1 MYLDGWNEI
10 NGQYAH
16 SFKAFTP
23 LIIFFFLLGFM
34 AGHIPRSFIDD
45 LLARLDIV
53 DIIDTR
59 VKLKKKGKNY
69 GACCPFHNEKTPSFS
84 VSQEKQFYHCFGCGA
99 HGNAIDFLMEFD
111 RLEFVEAIE
120 ELASYLGLDV
130 PREQRSGGNGSFQSG
145 PQASSSEKRNLYD
158 LMGSIAQFYRNQL
171 KQPASKVAIEYL
183 KDRGLSGEIV
193 QKFGIGYVAD
203 EWDLVRK
210 NFGQNKENQD
220 MLVTGGMLIENDKG
234 NRYDRFR
241 GRVMFPIRD
250 RRGRV
255 IGFGG
260 RVLGDGTPK
269 YLNSPETPIF
279 HKGKELYGLYEVLQA
294 YREPP
299 QILVVEGYMD
309 VVALAQYGID
319 YSVASLGTS
328 TTGDHL
334 QVLFRQTSTV
344 VCCYDGDRAGREAAW
359 RAMEN
364 ALPYL
369 TDGRQLKFMFLPD
382 GEDPDS
388 YIRQNG
394 KQAFEQQVSNAMP
407 LSEFMFSSL
416 TQQVDMSTK
425 EGMAKLSTLAVPL
438 IDKVPGGTLRLY
450 LRELLGR
457 RLGLVD
463 ERQLQQLISKQGK
476 EDKRPQPHKEIKR
489 TPMREVIALLI
500 QNPQYVSMVP
510 DLTSVRDLPIP
521 GLSLFVDVL
530 DKCQA
535 HPHINTGQL
544 LEHWRNSQNET
555 LLSRLAS
562 WDIPLD
568 EDNQEEI
575 FLDSLDKIIAQCVE
589 KQIENLQAKA
599 RSVGLSAEEKRELL
613 ALMLDLKA

>member
-1 MYLDGWNEI
+1 
-10 NGQYAH
+10 
-16 SFKAFTP
+16 
-23 LIIFFFLLGFM
+23 M

-53 DIIDTR
+53 DIVDAR

-84 VSQEKQFYHCFGCGA
+84 VSQEKQFYHCFGCGV
-99 HGNAIDFLMEFD
+99 HGNAIDFIMEFE
-111 RLEFVEAIE
+111 RLDFVEAIE
-120 ELASYLGLDV
+120 ELASFLGLDV
-130 PREQRSGGNGSFQSG
+130 PREQRSGEISTAPRAN
-145 PQASSSEKRNLYD
+145 SEQKRNLYD
-158 LMGSIAQFYRNQL
+158 LMGGISNFYRSQL
-171 KQPASKVAIEYL
+171 KISANKPAIDYL
-183 KDRGLSGEIV
+183 KNRGLSGEIV

-210 NFGQNKENQD
+210 NFGQQKEAQD

-260 RVLGDGTPK
+260 RVLEDGTPK

-299 QILVVEGYMD
+299 QVLVVEGYMD
-309 VVALAQYGID
+309 VVALAQYGVD

-328 TTGDHL
+328 TTGDHV
-334 QVLFRQTSTV
+334 QMLFRQTNTV
-344 VCCYDGDRAGREAAW
+344 VCCYDGDRAGKEAAW
-359 RAMEN
+359 RALEN
-364 ALPYL
+364 ALEYL
-369 TDGRQLKFMFLPD
+369 KTGNTLKFLFLPD

-388 YIRQNG
+388 YIREHGQV
-394 KQAFEQQVSNAMP
+394 AFEQLVHNATP
-407 LSEFMFSSL
+407 LSTYLFDNLIEIHKL
-416 TQQVDMSTK
+416 NLGTT
-425 EGMAKLSTLAVPL
+425 EGKSA
-438 IDKVPGGTLRLY
+438 LRAHASA
-450 LRELLGR
+450 
-457 RLGLVD
+457 
-463 ERQLQQLISKQGK
+463 LISKIPDSYFQELLEKLLDERTGFDNQLRRARVHTK
-476 EDKRPQPHKEIKR
+476 NPTPQPHKELKR

-500 QNPQYVSMVP
+500 QNPSYADMVP
-510 DLTSVRDLPIP
+510 DLSSVKGLQLP
-521 GLSLFVDVL
+521 GLSLFVEVL
-530 DKCQA
+530 DICRVN
-535 HPHINTGQL
+535 PHISTGQL
-544 LEHWRNSQNET
+544 LEHWRENKHEA

-562 WDIPLD
+562 WEIPLD
-568 EDNQEEI
+568 EDNQEDI
-575 FLDSLDKIIAQCVE
+575 FLDSLDNILAQCVE

>member
-1 MYLDGWNEI
+1 
-10 NGQYAH
+10 
-16 SFKAFTP
+16 
-23 LIIFFFLLGFM
+23 M

-53 DIIDTR
+53 DIVDAR

-84 VSQEKQFYHCFGCGA
+84 VSQEKQFYHCFGCGV
-99 HGNAIDFLMEFD
+99 HGNAIDFMMEFE
-111 RLEFVEAIE
+111 RLDFVEAIE
-120 ELASYLGLDV
+120 ELASFLGLDV
-130 PREQRSGGNGSFQSG
+130 PREQRSGEISTTPRAN
-145 PQASSSEKRNLYD
+145 SEQKRNLYD
-158 LMGSIAQFYRNQL
+158 LMGGISQFYRSQL
-171 KQPASKVAIEYL
+171 KISANRPAIEYL
-183 KDRGLSGEIV
+183 KNRGLSGEIV

-210 NFGQNKENQD
+210 NFGQQKEAQD

-260 RVLGDGTPK
+260 RVLEDGTPK

-299 QILVVEGYMD
+299 QVLVVEGYMD
-309 VVALAQYGID
+309 VVALAQYGVD

-328 TTGDHL
+328 TTGDHV
-334 QVLFRQTSTV
+334 QMLFRQTSTV
-344 VCCYDGDRAGREAAW
+344 VCCYDGDRAGKEAAW
-359 RAMEN
+359 RALEN
-364 ALPYL
+364 ALEYL
-369 TDGRQLKFMFLPD
+369 KTGNTLKFLFLPD

-388 YIRQNG
+388 YIREHG
-394 KQAFEQQVSNAMP
+394 KNAFEQLVQNATP
-407 LSEFMFSSL
+407 LSTYLFDNLIEIHKL
-416 TQQVDMSTK
+416 NLGTT
-425 EGMAKLSTLAVPL
+425 EGKSALRAHASAL
-438 IDKVPGGTLRLY
+438 INKIPDSY
-450 LRELLGR
+450 FQELLEK
-457 RLGLVD
+457 LLD
-463 ERQLQQLISKQGK
+463 ERTGFDNQLRRARVHNKNPT
-476 EDKRPQPHKEIKR
+476 PQPHKELKR

-500 QNPQYVSMVP
+500 QNPNYADMVP
-510 DLTSVRDLPIP
+510 DLSSVKGLQLP
-521 GLSLFVDVL
+521 GLSLFVEVL
-530 DKCQA
+530 DICQVN
-535 HPHINTGQL
+535 PHISTGQL
-544 LEHWRNSQNET
+544 LENWRESKHET

-562 WDIPLD
+562 WEIPLV
-568 EDNQEEI
+568 EDNQEDI
-575 FLDSLDKIIAQCVE
+575 FLDSLDNILAQCVE

>member
-1 MYLDGWNEI
+1 
-10 NGQYAH
+10 
-16 SFKAFTP
+16 
-23 LIIFFFLLGFM
+23 M

-53 DIIDTR
+53 DIIDAR

-84 VSQEKQFYHCFGCGA
+84 VSQEKQFYHCFGCGV
-99 HGNAIDFLMEFD
+99 HGNAIDFIMEFE

-130 PREQRSGGNGSFQSG
+130 PREQRSGGGGQFNSG
-145 PQASSSEKRNLYD
+145 LQASSSEKRNLYD
-158 LMGSIAQFYRNQL
+158 FMGSIAQFYRNQL

-210 NFGQNKENQD
+210 NFGQNKDNQD

-241 GRVMFPIRD
+241 GRIMFPIRD

-299 QILVVEGYMD
+299 RVLVVEGYMD
-309 VVALAQYGID
+309 VVALAQYGVD

-328 TTGDHL
+328 TTGDHI
-334 QVLFRQTSTV
+334 QMLFRQTNTV
-344 VCCYDGDRAGREAAW
+344 VCCYDGDRAGKDAAW
-359 RAMEN
+359 RALEN
-364 ALPYL
+364 ALQYL
-369 TDGRQLKFMFLPD
+369 KTGNTLKFLFLPD

-388 YIRQNG
+388 YVRKYG
-394 KQAFEQQVSNAMP
+394 KQAFEQQIEQATP
-407 LSEFMFSSL
+407 LSSYLFDNLIEL
-416 TQQVDMSTK
+416 HQINLGNN
-425 EGMAKLSTLAVPL
+425 EGKSALRAYASAL
-438 IDKVPGGTLRLY
+438 IDKIPDPY
-450 LRELLGR
+450 FQELLEK
-457 RLGLVD
+457 LLD
-463 ERQLQQLISKQGK
+463 ERTGFDNRLRQPRKKTS
-476 EDKRPQPHKEIKR
+476 ETRPQPHKEIKR

-500 QNPQYVSMVP
+500 QNPSYAQMVP
-510 DLTSVRDLPIP
+510 DLSSVRELSIP

>member
-1 MYLDGWNEI
+1 
-10 NGQYAH
+10 
-16 SFKAFTP
+16 
-23 LIIFFFLLGFM
+23 M

-53 DIIDTR
+53 DIIDAR

-99 HGNAIDFLMEFD
+99 HGNAIDFMMEFE

-130 PREQRSGGNGSFQSG
+130 PREQRSGGSGQFKSG
-145 PQASSSEKRNLYD
+145 PQASSSEKRSLYD

-171 KQPASKVAIEYL
+171 KQPSSKVAIEYL

-210 NFGQNKENQD
+210 NFGQNKDNQD

-241 GRVMFPIRD
+241 GRIMFPIRD

-260 RVLGDGTPK
+260 RVLGEGTPK

-294 YREPP
+294 HREPA

-309 VVALAQYGID
+309 VVALAQYGVD

-328 TTGDHL
+328 TTGDHI
-334 QVLFRQTSTV
+334 QMLFRQTNTV
-344 VCCYDGDRAGREAAW
+344 VCCYDGDRAGKEAAW
-359 RAMEN
+359 RALEN
-364 ALPYL
+364 ALQFL
-369 TDGRQLKFMFLPD
+369 KTGNTLKFLFLPD

-388 YIRQNG
+388 YVRKYG
-394 KQAFEQQVSNAMP
+394 KAAFEQQIEQATP
-407 LSEFMFSSL
+407 LSSYLFDNLIEL
-416 TQQVDMSTK
+416 HQINLGNN
-425 EGMAKLSTLAVPL
+425 EGKSALRAYASAL
-438 IDKVPGGTLRLY
+438 IDKIPDPY
-450 LRELLGR
+450 FQELLEK
-457 RLGLVD
+457 LLD
-463 ERQLQQLISKQGK
+463 ERTGFDNRLRQPRKKIS
-476 EDKRPQPHKEIKR
+476 ETRPQPHKEIKR

-500 QNPQYVSMVP
+500 QNPSYAQIVP
-510 DLTSVRDLPIP
+510 DLSSVRDLSIP
-521 GLSLFVDVL
+521 GLSLFADVL

-544 LEHWRNSQNET
+544 LEHWRNNQNEA

>member
-1 MYLDGWNEI
+1 
-10 NGQYAH
+10 
-16 SFKAFTP
+16 
-23 LIIFFFLLGFM
+23 M

-53 DIIDTR
+53 DIIDAR

-99 HGNAIDFLMEFD
+99 HGNAIDFMMEFE

-130 PREQRSGGNGSFQSG
+130 PREQRSGGSGQFKSG
-145 PQASSSEKRNLYD
+145 PQASSSEKRSLYD

-171 KQPASKVAIEYL
+171 KQPSSKVAIEYL

-210 NFGQNKENQD
+210 NFGQNKDNQD
-220 MLVTGGMLIENDKG
+220 MLVTGGMLIENAKATVMTAFVVG
-234 NRYDRFR
+234 I
-241 GRVMFPIRD
+241 MFPIRD

-260 RVLGDGTPK
+260 RVLGEGTPK

-294 YREPP
+294 HREPA

-309 VVALAQYGID
+309 VVALAQYGVD

-328 TTGDHL
+328 TTGDHI
-334 QVLFRQTSTV
+334 QMLFRQTNTV
-344 VCCYDGDRAGREAAW
+344 VCCYDGDRAGKEAAW
-359 RAMEN
+359 RALEN
-364 ALPYL
+364 ALQFL
-369 TDGRQLKFMFLPD
+369 KTGNTLKFLFLPD

-388 YIRQNG
+388 YVRKYG
-394 KQAFEQQVSNAMP
+394 KAAFEQQIEQATP
-407 LSEFMFSSL
+407 LSSYLFDNLIEL
-416 TQQVDMSTK
+416 HQINLGNN
-425 EGMAKLSTLAVPL
+425 EGKSALRAYASAL
-438 IDKVPGGTLRLY
+438 IDKIPDPY
-450 LRELLGR
+450 FQELLEK
-457 RLGLVD
+457 LLD
-463 ERQLQQLISKQGK
+463 ERTGFDNRLRQPRKKIS
-476 EDKRPQPHKEIKR
+476 ETRPQPHKEIKR

-500 QNPQYVSMVP
+500 QNPSYAQMVP
-510 DLTSVRDLPIP
+510 DLSSVRDLSIP
-521 GLSLFVDVL
+521 GLSLFADVL

-544 LEHWRNSQNET
+544 LEHWRNSQNEA

>member
-1 MYLDGWNEI
+1 
-10 NGQYAH
+10 
-16 SFKAFTP
+16 
-23 LIIFFFLLGFM
+23 M

-53 DIIDTR
+53 DIVDAR

-84 VSQEKQFYHCFGCGA
+84 VSQEKQFYHCFGCGV
-99 HGNAIDFLMEFD
+99 HGNAIDFIMEFE
-111 RLEFVEAIE
+111 RLDFVEAIE
-120 ELASYLGLDV
+120 ELASFLGLDV
-130 PREQRSGGNGSFQSG
+130 PREQRSGEISTAPRAN
-145 PQASSSEKRNLYD
+145 SEQKRNLYD
-158 LMGSIAQFYRNQL
+158 LMGGISNFYRSQL
-171 KQPASKVAIEYL
+171 KISANKPAIDYL
-183 KDRGLSGEIV
+183 KNRGLSGEIV

-210 NFGQNKENQD
+210 NFGQQKEAQD

-250 RRGRV
+250 HRGRV

-260 RVLGDGTPK
+260 RVLEDGTPK

-309 VVALAQYGID
+309 VVALAQYGVD
-319 YSVASLGTS
+319 YAVGTLGTAS
-328 TTGDHL
+328 SNEHL
-334 QVLFRQTSTV
+334 QTLFRQTSTV
-344 VCCYDGDRAGREAAW
+344 ICSFDGDNAGKKAA
-359 RAMEN
+359 RGAMEH
-364 ALPYL
+364 ALEYL
-369 TDGRQLKFMFLPD
+369 NTNKTLKVMFLPD

-388 YIRQNG
+388 FVRTYG
-394 KQAFEQQVSNAMP
+394 KERLEIEMNNALSLPDFLLKDILERVVDNSSREGKRHVVTLAAPLLDKTKDPSLKAYLWNELALRVGWSND
-407 LSEFMFSSL
+407 
-416 TQQVDMSTK
+416 QVDKFLLELKRQGAS
-425 EGMAKLSTLAVPL
+425 SN
-438 IDKVPGGTLRLY
+438 
-450 LRELLGR
+450 REP
-457 RLGLVD
+457 V
-463 ERQLQQLISKQGK
+463 K
-476 EDKRPQPHKEIKR
+476 PQPHKELKR

-500 QNPQYVSMVP
+500 QNPSYADMVP
-510 DLTSVRDLPIP
+510 DLSSVKGLQLP
-521 GLSLFVDVL
+521 GLSLFVEVL
-530 DKCQA
+530 DKCHA

-544 LEHWRNSQNET
+544 LEHWRHNKHEA

-562 WDIPLD
+562 WEIPLD
-568 EDNQEEI
+568 EDNQEDI
-575 FLDSLDKIIAQCVE
+575 FLDSLDNILAQCVE

>member
-1 MYLDGWNEI
+1 
-10 NGQYAH
+10 
-16 SFKAFTP
+16 
-23 LIIFFFLLGFM
+23 M

-53 DIIDTR
+53 DIVDAR

-84 VSQEKQFYHCFGCGA
+84 VSQEKQFYHCFGCGV
-99 HGNAIDFLMEFD
+99 HGNAIDFIMEFE
-111 RLEFVEAIE
+111 RLDFVEAIE
-120 ELASYLGLDV
+120 ELASFLGLDV
-130 PREQRSGGNGSFQSG
+130 PREQRSGEISTAPRAN
-145 PQASSSEKRNLYD
+145 SEQKRNLYD
-158 LMGSIAQFYRNQL
+158 LMGGISNFYRSQL
-171 KQPASKVAIEYL
+171 KISANKPAIDYL
-183 KDRGLSGEIV
+183 KNRGLSGEIV

-210 NFGQNKENQD
+210 NFGQQKEAQD

-260 RVLGDGTPK
+260 RVLEDGTPK

-309 VVALAQYGID
+309 VVALAQYGVD
-319 YSVASLGTS
+319 YAVASLGTATS
-328 TTGDHL
+328 TEQL
-334 QVLFRQTSTV
+334 QTLFRQTNTV
-344 VCCYDGDRAGREAAW
+344 ICCYDGDRAGREAAR

-364 ALPYL
+364 ALEFL
-369 TDGRQLKFMFLPD
+369 NANKVLKVLFLPD
-382 GEDPDS
+382 GDDPDS
-388 YIRQNG
+388 YIRENG
-394 KQAFEQQVSNAMP
+394 KGAFENEIKNAE
-407 LSEFMFSSL
+407 S
-416 TQQVDMSTK
+416 
-425 EGMAKLSTLAVPL
+425 L
-438 IDKVPGGTLRLY
+438 IDFLLTEIKKEAPDTDSRRWGTYVATNAAPLLNKTQDPSLKAY
-450 LRELLGR
+450 LWRELALGT
-457 RLGLVD
+457 GWSD
-463 ERQLQQLISKQGK
+463 FQLQKFLNALLKVNNDNK
-476 EDKRPQPHKEIKR
+476 PQPHKELKR

-500 QNPQYVSMVP
+500 QNPSYADMVP
-510 DLTSVRDLPIP
+510 DLSSVKGLQLP
-521 GLSLFVDVL
+521 GLSLFVEVL
-530 DKCQA
+530 DICRVN
-535 HPHINTGQL
+535 PHISTGQL
-544 LEHWRNSQNET
+544 LEHWRENKHEA

-562 WDIPLD
+562 WEIPLD
-568 EDNQEEI
+568 EDNQEDI
-575 FLDSLDKIIAQCVE
+575 FLDSLDNILAQCVE

-613 ALMLDLKA
+613 ALMRDLKA

>member
-1 MYLDGWNEI
+1 
-10 NGQYAH
+10 
-16 SFKAFTP
+16 
-23 LIIFFFLLGFM
+23 M

-53 DIIDTR
+53 DIIDAR

-99 HGNAIDFLMEFD
+99 HGNAIDFMMEFE

-130 PREQRSGGNGSFQSG
+130 PREQRSGGGGQFNSG
-145 PQASSSEKRNLYD
+145 PQASSSEKRSLYD

-171 KQPASKVAIEYL
+171 KQPSSKVAIEYL

-210 NFGQNKENQD
+210 NFGQNKDNQD

-241 GRVMFPIRD
+241 GRIMFPIRD

-260 RVLGDGTPK
+260 RVLGEGTPK

-294 YREPP
+294 HREPA

-309 VVALAQYGID
+309 VVALAQYGVD

-328 TTGDHL
+328 TTGDHI
-334 QVLFRQTSTV
+334 QMLFRQSNTV
-344 VCCYDGDRAGREAAW
+344 VCCYDGDRAGKEAAW
-359 RAMEN
+359 RALEN
-364 ALPYL
+364 ALQFL
-369 TDGRQLKFMFLPD
+369 KTGNTLKFLFLPD

-388 YIRQNG
+388 YVRKYG
-394 KQAFEQQVSNAMP
+394 KAAFEQQIEQATP
-407 LSEFMFSSL
+407 LSSYLFDNLIEL
-416 TQQVDMSTK
+416 HQINLGNN
-425 EGMAKLSTLAVPL
+425 EGKSALRAYASAL
-438 IDKVPGGTLRLY
+438 IDKIPDPY
-450 LRELLGR
+450 FQELLEK
-457 RLGLVD
+457 LLD
-463 ERQLQQLISKQGK
+463 ERTGFDNRLRQPRKKIS
-476 EDKRPQPHKEIKR
+476 ETRPQPHKEIKR

-500 QNPQYVSMVP
+500 QNPSYAQMVP
-510 DLTSVRDLPIP
+510 DLSSVRDLSIP
-521 GLSLFVDVL
+521 GLSLFADVL

-544 LEHWRNSQNET
+544 LEHWRNSQNEA

>member
-1 MYLDGWNEI
+1 
-10 NGQYAH
+10 
-16 SFKAFTP
+16 
-23 LIIFFFLLGFM
+23 M

-53 DIIDTR
+53 DIVDAR

-84 VSQEKQFYHCFGCGA
+84 VSQEKQFYHCFGCGV
-99 HGNAIDFLMEFD
+99 HGNAIDFMMEFE
-111 RLEFVEAIE
+111 RLDFVEAIE
-120 ELASYLGLDV
+120 ELASFLGLDV
-130 PREQRSGGNGSFQSG
+130 PREQRSGEISTTPRAN
-145 PQASSSEKRNLYD
+145 SEQKRNLYD
-158 LMGSIAQFYRNQL
+158 LMGGISQFYRSQL
-171 KQPASKVAIEYL
+171 KISANRPAIEYL
-183 KDRGLSGEIV
+183 KNRGLSGEIV

-210 NFGQNKENQD
+210 NFGQQKEAQD

-260 RVLGDGTPK
+260 RVLEDGTPK

-299 QILVVEGYMD
+299 QVLVVEGYMD
-309 VVALAQYGID
+309 VIALAQYGVD

-328 TTGDHL
+328 TTGDHV
-334 QVLFRQTSTV
+334 QMLFRQTSTV
-344 VCCYDGDRAGREAAW
+344 VCCYDGDRAGKEAAW
-359 RAMEN
+359 RALEN
-364 ALPYL
+364 ALEYL
-369 TDGRQLKFMFLPD
+369 KTGNTLKFLFLPD

-388 YIRQNG
+388 YIREHG
-394 KQAFEQQVSNAMP
+394 KNAFEQLVQNATP
-407 LSEFMFSSL
+407 LSTYLFDNLIEIHKL
-416 TQQVDMSTK
+416 NLGTT
-425 EGMAKLSTLAVPL
+425 EGKSALRAHASAL
-438 IDKVPGGTLRLY
+438 INKIPDSY
-450 LRELLGR
+450 FQELLEK
-457 RLGLVD
+457 LLD
-463 ERQLQQLISKQGK
+463 ERTGFDNQLRRARVHNKNPT
-476 EDKRPQPHKEIKR
+476 PQPHKELKR

-500 QNPQYVSMVP
+500 QNPNYADMVP
-510 DLTSVRDLPIP
+510 DLSSVKGLQLP
-521 GLSLFVDVL
+521 GLSLFVEVL
-530 DKCQA
+530 DICQVN
-535 HPHINTGQL
+535 PHISTGQL
-544 LEHWRNSQNET
+544 LENWRESKHET

-562 WDIPLD
+562 WEIPLV
-568 EDNQEEI
+568 EDNQEDI
-575 FLDSLDKIIAQCVE
+575 FLDSLDNILAQCVE

>member
-1 MYLDGWNEI
+1 
-10 NGQYAH
+10 
-16 SFKAFTP
+16 
-23 LIIFFFLLGFM
+23 M

-53 DIIDTR
+53 DIIDAR

-84 VSQEKQFYHCFGCGA
+84 VSQEKQFYHCFGCGV
-99 HGNAIDFLMEFD
+99 HGNAIDFIMEFE
-111 RLEFVEAIE
+111 RLDFVEAIE

-130 PREQRSGGNGSFQSG
+130 PREQRSGGGGQFSSG
-145 PQASSSEKRNLYD
+145 PQASSSEKRSLYD
-158 LMGSIAQFYRNQL
+158 IMGSIAQFYRNQL
-171 KQPASKVAIEYL
+171 KQPTSKVAIEYL

-210 NFGQNKENQD
+210 NFGQNKDNQD

-241 GRVMFPIRD
+241 GRIMFPIRD

-299 QILVVEGYMD
+299 RILVVEGYMD
-309 VVALAQYGID
+309 VVALAQYGVD

-328 TTGDHL
+328 TTGDHI
-334 QVLFRQTSTV
+334 QMLFRQTNTV
-344 VCCYDGDRAGREAAW
+344 VCCYDGDRAGKEAAW
-359 RAMEN
+359 RALEN
-364 ALPYL
+364 ALQYL
-369 TDGRQLKFMFLPD
+369 KTGNTLKFLFLPD

-388 YIRQNG
+388 YVRKYG
-394 KQAFEQQVSNAMP
+394 KQAFEQQIEQATP
-407 LSEFMFSSL
+407 LSSYLFDNLIEL
-416 TQQVDMSTK
+416 HQINLGNN
-425 EGMAKLSTLAVPL
+425 EGKSALRAYASAL
-438 IDKVPGGTLRLY
+438 IDNIPDPY
-450 LRELLGR
+450 FQELLEK
-457 RLGLVD
+457 LLD
-463 ERQLQQLISKQGK
+463 ERTGFDNRLRQPRKKTGES
-476 EDKRPQPHKEIKR
+476 RPQPHKEIKR

-500 QNPQYVSMVP
+500 QNPSYAQMVP
-510 DLTSVRDLPIP
+510 DLSSVRDLSIP

>member
-1 MYLDGWNEI
+1 
-10 NGQYAH
+10 
-16 SFKAFTP
+16 
-23 LIIFFFLLGFM
+23 M

-53 DIIDTR
+53 DIIDAR

-69 GACCPFHNEKTPSFS
+69 SACCPFHNEKTPSFS
-84 VSQEKQFYHCFGCGA
+84 VSQEKQFYHCFGCGV
-99 HGNAIDFLMEFD
+99 HGNAIDFIMEFE

-130 PREQRSGGNGSFQSG
+130 PREQRSGGGGQFNSG

-210 NFGQNKENQD
+210 NFGQNKDNQD

-241 GRVMFPIRD
+241 GRIMFPIRD

-299 QILVVEGYMD
+299 RVLVVEGYMD
-309 VVALAQYGID
+309 VVALAQYGVD

-328 TTGDHL
+328 TTGDHI
-334 QVLFRQTSTV
+334 QMLFRQTNTV
-344 VCCYDGDRAGREAAW
+344 VCCYDGDRAGKEAAW
-359 RAMEN
+359 RALEN
-364 ALPYL
+364 ALQYL
-369 TDGRQLKFMFLPD
+369 KTGNTLKFLFLPD

-388 YIRQNG
+388 YVRKYG
-394 KQAFEQQVSNAMP
+394 KQAFEQQIEQATP
-407 LSEFMFSSL
+407 LSSYLFDNLIEL
-416 TQQVDMSTK
+416 HQINLGNN
-425 EGMAKLSTLAVPL
+425 EGKSALRAYASAL
-438 IDKVPGGTLRLY
+438 IDKIPDPY
-450 LRELLGR
+450 FQELLEK
-457 RLGLVD
+457 LLD
-463 ERQLQQLISKQGK
+463 ERTGFDNRLRQPRKKTS
-476 EDKRPQPHKEIKR
+476 ETRPQPHKEIKR

-500 QNPQYVSMVP
+500 QNPSYAQMVP
-510 DLTSVRDLPIP
+510 DLSSVRELSIP

>member
-1 MYLDGWNEI
+1 
-10 NGQYAH
+10 
-16 SFKAFTP
+16 
-23 LIIFFFLLGFM
+23 M

-53 DIIDTR
+53 DIIDAR

-84 VSQEKQFYHCFGCGA
+84 VSQEKQFYHCFGCGV
-99 HGNAIDFLMEFD
+99 HGNAIDFMMEYE

-120 ELASYLGLDV
+120 ELASFVGLEV
-130 PREQRSGGNGSFQSG
+130 PREQRSSG
-145 PQASSSEKRNLYD
+145 HFSSAPKANSEEKRTLYD

-171 KQPASKVAIEYL
+171 KVPGNRHAIEYL

-193 QKFGIGYVAD
+193 QKFGIGYIAD

-210 NFGQNKENQD
+210 NFGQQQESQD

-241 GRVMFPIRD
+241 GRIMFPIRD

-260 RVLGDGTPK
+260 RVTGDGTPK

-279 HKGKELYGLYEVLQA
+279 HKGKELYGLYDVMQA

-309 VVALAQYGID
+309 VVALAQYGVD

-334 QVLFRQTSTV
+334 QLLFRQTNTV

-359 RAMEN
+359 RALEN
-364 ALPYL
+364 ALSYL
-369 TDGRQLKFMFLPD
+369 KSGNILKFLFLPD

-388 YIRQNG
+388 YIRTHG
-394 KQAFEQQVSNAMP
+394 KAAFEQLVQDAEP
-407 LSEFMFSSL
+407 LSKYLFTNLLS
-416 TQQVDMSTK
+416 QVDVGNN
-425 EGMAKLSTLAVPL
+425 EGKAALEALALPL
-438 IDKVPGGTLRLY
+438 INKVPDTSLQAQ
-450 LRELLGR
+450 LLKI
-457 RLGLVD
+457 LGQKTGIYKKPSLP
-463 ERQLQQLISKQGK
+463 ES
-476 EDKRPQPHKEIKR
+476 DKHRSQPHKELKR

-500 QNPQYVSMVP
+500 QNPSYAEMVP
-510 DLTSVRDLPIP
+510 DISSVQSLPIP
-521 GLSLFVDVL
+521 GLSLLIEVL
-530 DKCQA
+530 ENCQA
-535 HPHINTGQL
+535 YPNITTGQL
-544 LEHWRNSQNET
+544 LEHWRGNKNET

-562 WDIPLD
+562 WEIPLV
-568 EDNQEEI
+568 EDNQEEL
-575 FLDSLDKIIAQCVE
+575 FLDSLDKILAQCIE
-589 KQIENLQAKA
+589 KQIENLQAKE
-599 RSVGLSAEEKRELL
+599 RSVGLSAEERRELQD
-613 ALMLDLKA
+613 LMKDLKA

>member
-1 MYLDGWNEI
+1 
-10 NGQYAH
+10 
-16 SFKAFTP
+16 
-23 LIIFFFLLGFM
+23 M

-53 DIIDTR
+53 DIIDAR

-99 HGNAIDFLMEFD
+99 HGNAIDFIMEFE

-130 PREQRSGGNGSFQSG
+130 PREQRSGGGGQFKSG
-145 PQASSSEKRNLYD
+145 PQASSSEKRSLYD

-210 NFGQNKENQD
+210 NFGQNKDNQD

-241 GRVMFPIRD
+241 GRIMFPIRD

-299 QILVVEGYMD
+299 RILVVEGYMD
-309 VVALAQYGID
+309 VVALAQYGVD

-328 TTGDHL
+328 TTGDHI
-334 QVLFRQTSTV
+334 QMLFRQTNTV
-344 VCCYDGDRAGREAAW
+344 VCCYDGDRAGKEAAW
-359 RAMEN
+359 RALEN
-364 ALPYL
+364 ALQYL
-369 TDGRQLKFMFLPD
+369 KTGNTLKFLFLPD

-388 YIRQNG
+388 YVRKYG
-394 KQAFEQQVSNAMP
+394 KQAFEQQIEQATP
-407 LSEFMFSSL
+407 LSSYLFDNLIEL
-416 TQQVDMSTK
+416 HQINLGNN
-425 EGMAKLSTLAVPL
+425 EGKSALRAYASAL
-438 IDKVPGGTLRLY
+438 IDKIPDPY
-450 LRELLGR
+450 FQELLEK
-457 RLGLVD
+457 LLD
-463 ERQLQQLISKQGK
+463 ERTGFDNRLRQPRKKTS
-476 EDKRPQPHKEIKR
+476 ETRPQPHKEIKR

-500 QNPQYVSMVP
+500 QNPSYAQMVP
-510 DLTSVRDLPIP
+510 DLSSVRDLSIP

-562 WDIPLD
+562 WDIPLA
-568 EDNQEEI
+568 EDNLEEI

>member
-1 MYLDGWNEI
+1 
-10 NGQYAH
+10 
-16 SFKAFTP
+16 
-23 LIIFFFLLGFM
+23 M

-53 DIIDTR
+53 DIIDAR

-84 VSQEKQFYHCFGCGA
+84 VSQEKQFYHCFGCGV
-99 HGNAIDFLMEFD
+99 HGNAIDFIMEFE

-120 ELASYLGLDV
+120 ELASFLGLDV
-130 PREQRSGGNGSFQSG
+130 PREQRSGEISTAPRANTEQ
-145 PQASSSEKRNLYD
+145 KRNLYD
-158 LMGSIAQFYRNQL
+158 LMGGISQFYRSQL
-171 KQPASKVAIEYL
+171 KIAANKPAIEYL
-183 KDRGLSGEIV
+183 KNRGLSGEIV

-210 NFGQNKENQD
+210 NFGQQKEAQD

-260 RVLGDGTPK
+260 RVLEDGTPK

-299 QILVVEGYMD
+299 QVLVVEGYMD
-309 VVALAQYGID
+309 VVALAQYGVD

-328 TTGDHL
+328 TTGDHI
-334 QVLFRQTSTV
+334 QMLFRQTSTV
-344 VCCYDGDRAGREAAW
+344 VCCYDGDRAGKEAAW
-359 RAMEN
+359 RALEN
-364 ALPYL
+364 ALEYL
-369 TDGRQLKFMFLPD
+369 KTGNTLKFLFLPD

-388 YIRQNG
+388 YIREHG
-394 KQAFEQQVSNAMP
+394 KSAFEQLVQNATP
-407 LSEFMFSSL
+407 LSTYLFDNLIEIHKL
-416 TQQVDMSTK
+416 NLGTT
-425 EGMAKLSTLAVPL
+425 EGKSALRAHASAL
-438 IDKVPGGTLRLY
+438 INKIPDSY
-450 LRELLGR
+450 FQELLEK
-457 RLGLVD
+457 LLD
-463 ERQLQQLISKQGK
+463 ERTGFDNQLRRARVHTQNPT
-476 EDKRPQPHKEIKR
+476 PQPHKELKR

-500 QNPQYVSMVP
+500 QNPSYADMVP
-510 DLTSVRDLPIP
+510 DLSSVKGLPLP
-521 GLSLFVDVL
+521 GLSLFVEVL
-530 DKCQA
+530 DKCHA

-544 LEHWRNSQNET
+544 LEHWRDNKHEA

-562 WDIPLD
+562 WEIPLD
-568 EDNQEEI
+568 EDNQEDI
-575 FLDSLDKIIAQCVE
+575 FLDSLDKILAQCVE